1 MSRAR
6 ILAVDDQAYFRAFV
20 EGMLTEEGYDVRTA
34 SSGEEALRWLERE
47 RFDVVLTDLVMPEM
61 DGSEL
66 VRRIREREAEQE
78 VVVVSG
84 VGDVKTAVDAMKL
97 GATDYLLKPIDRTAL
112 ARSLE
117 GLLQRKRLREEHSR
131 LMAENLEYMG
141 VLSLYERAIGLV
153 ATLALE
159 PLSERIVEGLCLET
173 RAQSGV
179 LWVARENGTPGLR
192 LLALRGL
199 VRSADEPAE
208 IPADAAGLEAPE
220 DEGSAANATSPQLQ
234 VPIRHGGRLLALAR
248 LADRLDGRDFDAR
261 DRAAAEKFAELAG
274 LAIANALRFR
284 SLESRSFRD
293 PASGAY
299 TEAYFQ
305 DVLRNELQKADRF
318 GRSFSLLL
326 LALEPPAPSDL
337 ARDERQRFRH
347 DVAHHV
353 GRALRSTDLLAEQ
366 GGGRFG
372 LLLPETDALGAAVL
386 KRRIREALEQS
397 DLLQGLDP
405 PVRPQVLLAAASYPA
420 DATQLESLWQLLQTR
435 LEEERRSLVRSLGLD
450 ASSFAASVHAL
461 LAQAEP
467 APAALPE
474 QVSRFVLDEV
484 ARRPRE
490 RGLLFLAPGAG
501 LSGPVR
507 EGLERLRGAP
517 TRTEIVLVDDGPADP
532 LAGSPVTCVSPRRV
546 GTRVPF
552 LVYYGEGPAYALLR
566 QREGDGGSSGVFH
579 TADRALVEHL
589 AFQLQRDLGM
599 PVAP

>member
-6 ILAVDDQAYFRAFV
+6 ILAVDDQPYFRAFV
-20 EGMLTEEGYDVRTA
+20 EGMLTEEGYEVRTA
-34 SSGEEALRWLERE
+34 SSGADALRWLERE

-66 VRRIREREAEQE
+66 VRRIREREPGQE

-117 GLLQRKRLREEHSR
+117 TLLQRKRLRDEHSR

-159 PLSERIVEGLCLET
+159 PLAERIVEGLCLET

-179 LWVARENGTPGLR
+179 LYVARENATPGLR

-208 IPADAAGLEAPE
+208 LTAEDAAADAPVEATG
-220 DEGSAANATSPQLQ
+220 EGATSAQLR

-261 DRAAAEKFAELAG
+261 DRASAEKFAELAG

-284 SLESRSFRD
+284 SLESRSFHD

-326 LALEPPAPSDL
+326 LTLEPSVPAGLS
-337 ARDERQRFRH
+337 REERLRFRH
-347 DVAHHV
+347 EVAHHV
-353 GRALRSTDLLAEQ
+353 GRALRSTDLLAEHGSGQ
-366 GGGRFG
+366 FG

-386 KRRIREALEQS
+386 KRRIRDALEQS
-397 DLLQGLDP
+397 DLIQGVDEP
-405 PVRPQVLLAAASYPA
+405 ARPQVLLAAASYPA
-420 DATQLESLWQLLQTR
+420 DATQLETLWQLLQTR
-435 LEEERRSLVRSLGLD
+435 LEEERQSLVRSLGLD
-450 ASSFAASVHAL
+450 ATSFAASVHAL
-461 LAQAEP
+461 LARAEP
-467 APAALPE
+467 APPALPE
-474 QVSRFVLDEV
+474 QVSRFVLEEV

-507 EGLERLRGAP
+507 EGLERLRGTS
-517 TRTEIVLVDDGPADP
+517 TRTEIVLVDEGPADP

-546 GTRVPF
+546 GTRAPF

-566 QREGDGGSSGVFH
+566 QRESDGGSGGIFH

-589 AFQLQRDLGM
+589 AFQLQRDLGL

>member
-6 ILAVDDQAYFRAFV
+6 ILAVDDQPYFRAFV
-20 EGMLTEEGYDVRTA
+20 EGMLTEEGYEVRTA
-34 SSGEEALRWLERE
+34 SSGAEALRWLERE

-66 VRRIREREAEQE
+66 VRRIREREPEQE

-112 ARSLE
+112 TRSLE
-117 GLLQRKRLREEHSR
+117 SLLQRKRLRDEHSR
-131 LMAENLEYMG
+131 LMEENLEYMG
-141 VLSLYERAIGLV
+141 VLSLYERGIGMM

-159 PLSERIVEGLCLET
+159 PLAERIVEGLCLET

-179 LWVARENGTPGLR
+179 LWVARENGAPGLR

-199 VRSADEPAE
+199 VRSSEEPAE
-208 IPADAAGLEAPE
+208 LAAEAAEAEPLDATGAGEA
-220 DEGSAANATSPQLQ
+220 APQLR
-234 VPIRHGGRLLALAR
+234 VPIRYGGRLLALAR

-274 LAIANALRFR
+274 LAVANALRFR

-326 LALEPPAPSDL
+326 LALEPAAPAGLS
-337 ARDERQRFRH
+337 REERLRFRH
-347 DVAHHV
+347 DLAHHV
-353 GRALRSTDLLAEQ
+353 GRALRSTDLLAEH
-366 GGGRFG
+366 GSASFA
-372 LLLPETDALGAAVL
+372 LLLPETDTLGAAML
-386 KRRIREALEQS
+386 KRRIRDALEQS
-397 DLLQGLDP
+397 DLLQGLEDRT
-405 PVRPQVLLAAASYPA
+405 RPQVLLAAVSYPA
-420 DATQLESLWQLLQTR
+420 DATQLESLWQLLQER
-435 LEEERRSLVRSLGLD
+435 LEEARRSLVRTLGLD

-461 LAQAEP
+461 LSRAEP

-474 QVSRFVLDEV
+474 QVSRFLLEEV

-490 RGLLFLAPGAG
+490 RGLLFLAPGPALAG
-501 LSGPVR
+501 TVR
-507 EGLERLRGAP
+507 EGLERLRGAS
-517 TRTEIVLVDDGPADP
+517 TRTEIVLVDEGPADP
-532 LAGSPVTCVSPRRV
+532 LAGSSVTCVSPRRV
-546 GTRVPF
+546 GTRTPF

-566 QREGDGGSSGVFH
+566 QREGDGISTGIFH

-589 AFQLQRDLGM
+589 AFQLQRDLGLA
-599 PVAP
+599 VAP